1 MQNIKYLLD
10 QISVRILN
18 KFISDGL
25 FRIGFH
31 EGVQGVWAGTIP
43 SLILV
48 SQPTLKFTIYEFL
61 KRHYLESYGNI
72 IELN

>member
-1 MQNIKYLLD
+1 MKLKYC
-10 QISVRILN
+10 V
-18 KFISDGL
+18 SDGIL
-25 FRIGFH
+25 RIGYH

-61 KRHYLESYGNI
+61 KRHYLQAYGNI
-72 IELN
+72 FKLMLQIVLICTP